1 MIRTSKAPV
10 PWKVPWREERTYFI
24 RAGDPME
31 RADIEA
37 DLAGDCRAGPVYGFE
52 LEAAFAQGVDFLLSE
67 TPDYAAHLKELAAAE
82 AALEHGEKMP
92 PDEAA
97 LLEAA
102 RETLS
107 EHWPAYRALVRRDER
122 RHQFFPLLAFR
133 RFCAGWEGDEMPE
146 YRPGLDGLVP
156 LDLVSEIPGLEMKAA
171 GAFAVSL
178 LYASGRDKEGNSA
191 RLSSSAESRKTS
203 SSRAGGKAGRSPASA
218 SSRKT
223 PSSRSRPGRSGS

>member
-31 RADIEA
+31 R
-37 DLAGDCRAGPVYGFE
+37 
-52 LEAAFAQGVDFLLSE
+52 
-67 TPDYAAHLKELAAAE
+67 
-82 AALEHGEKMP
+82 
-92 PDEAA
+92 
-97 LLEAA
+97 
-102 RETLS
+102 
-107 EHWPAYRALVRRDER
+107 
-122 RHQFFPLLAFR
+122 
-133 RFCAGWEGDEMPE
+133 DEMPE

-223 PSSRSRPGRSGS
+223 PSSRSRPGRSRS